1 MTMRD
6 DRSNPIG
13 FLSQKKDHIVM
24 ARRCTMKRTMFALT
38 TIYLLWT
45 TVVAVLTGEAATT
58 FAGAIVGI
66 DQAQRTITFQTME
79 GQTWALALSNSNLLK
94 KEQVAKGDRVRIE
107 VDLSGKITKIMKLTE
122 PPSSVRTDPI
132 P

>member
-1 MTMRD
+1 M
-6 DRSNPIG
+6 
-13 FLSQKKDHIVM
+13 KK
-24 ARRCTMKRTMFALT
+24 TMFALT

-45 TVVAVLTGEAATT
+45 IVVAVLTGEAATT

-79 GQTWALALSNSNLLK
+79 GQTWALALSDSTMLK
-94 KEQVAKGDRVRIE
+94 QEQVAKGDRVRIE

>member
-1 MTMRD
+1 M
-6 DRSNPIG
+6 
-13 FLSQKKDHIVM
+13 KK
-24 ARRCTMKRTMFALT
+24 TMFALT

-66 DQAQRTITFQTME
+66 DQAQRTITLQTME

-107 VDLSGKITKIMKLTE
+107 VDLSGKITKITKISEKPLSDQPLSE
-122 PPSSVRTDPI
+122 PTQFLDEVRP
-132 P
+132 